1 MELTTVGRKALL
13 QLRPKGEKRSRCF
26 PNGFSIFSLL
36 FTFYSSHDPPQSEQ
50 RLQGMETRNDSIA
63 NEVWRRPRPFF
74 PCQVG
79 TLTQILLFSRYK
91 IRNRISTVNLW
102 DFLGAQINS
111 FHRTKNAVTGSEQ
124 STVKN
129 VNGKKIVSILE
140 YLIDVVS
147 HLLYFRLST

>member
-1 MELTTVGRKALL
+1 MEFTTVGRKASL
-13 QLRPKGEKRSRCF
+13 QLRPKEEKRSRCF

-74 PCQVG
+74 PCQVW

-91 IRNRISTVNLW
+91 IRNRISTVHLW
-102 DFLGAQINS
+102 DIWGAEINP
-111 FHRTKNAVTGSEQ
+111 FHGTNHLVLAINCEKCQN
-124 STVKN
+124 VKF
-129 VNGKKIVSILE
+129 E
-140 YLIDVVS
+140 A
-147 HLLYFRLST
+147 LL